1 MKRLALLAASLV
13 VAAAAGA
20 QQQSWKDANGNPIP
34 DTESR
39 GSRDGLAGS
48 LTIVTDADWRE
59 KWNTPSSTVPS
70 FHEARDVAKGERVFV
85 LIFFANPLPS
95 AQGIV
100 DMRCDIDIVRPDGQ
114 SALHQSGVGC
124 WHRPVAGA
132 LTNIQLSD
140 PVIQFSGDPPD
151 PVGDWIVRVA
161 LKDTVRGTV
170 LPLTASFH
178 LH

>member
-1 MKRLALLAASLV
+1 MKRIAALAASLV
-13 VAAAAGA
+13 MAAAAWA
-20 QQQSWKDANGNPIP
+20 QPQSWRDANGLPIP

-39 GSRDGLAGS
+39 RSQDGLAGS
-48 LTIVTDADWRE
+48 LSVVTDADWRE
-59 KWNTPSSTVPS
+59 KWNTPSNTVPG

-95 AQGIV
+95 PQGVV
-100 DMRCDIDIVRPDGQ
+100 DMRCDIDIVRPDGH
-114 SALHQSGVGC
+114 SALHQSGVEC

-132 LTNIQLSD
+132 LTNTYLSD
-140 PVIQFSGDPPD
+140 PVVQFSGDPPD

-161 LKDTVRGTV
+161 LKDNVRGTV
-170 LPLTASFH
+170 LPLKTSFH